1 MKKESMV
8 EVRGAWVEGNRS
20 SYQKK
25 EKRERERER
34 GGRKEAGGEA
44 RGVLEFMFAYLMSKL
59 GWL

>member
-34 GGRKEAGGEA
+34 EGGEKRREER
-44 RGVLEFMFAYLMSKL
+44 RGEC
-59 GWL
+59 